1 MSEQIRVRFAPSP
14 TGPLHIGGVR
24 TALYNYLFARKYGGR
39 FILRIEDTDQNRYVP
54 GAEAYII
61 ETLKWLA
68 IQPDEGPEKGGP
80 FSPYRQSDRKDKY
93 PQYAQKL
100 LDEGKAYYAFD
111 TPEELEEMRRQLSEA
126 GTIMPQYNAV
136 TRTSMKN
143 SLTLPAE
150 EVQEKLSSG
159 YPCVIRLK
167 VPQGI
172 EIRFRDTIRDWVHVS
187 SDTIDDKIL
196 IKSDGMPTYH
206 LANVVDDHEMG
217 VTHVI
222 RGEEWLPSA
231 PLHVLMYDYF
241 GWTSSMPQFAHLPLI
256 LKPEGVG
263 KLSKRDGDKHGF
275 PVFPLAWTDPFS
287 GGTSSGFRESGYLP
301 EALINFL
308 ALLGWNPGTEQ
319 ELFNIDG
326 LIKLF
331 SLDRVNKSG
340 AKFDIEKAKWIN
352 QQFLKDAP
360 TSTLGGSLM
369 KDLKTKGISAE
380 EKIVYQVADAF
391 RERITLLTDL
401 YPKTIYFF
409 KRPIQYDENVI
420 KKKWTREVVD
430 VIQAYASCLEGQEN
444 EINHEKARN
453 LLNEILD
460 KKNIGMGM
468 VMQALRIAITGVS
481 GGIDLM
487 LTIEILGAHET
498 AERIH
503 IAVDQLADR
512 VKE

>member
-1 MSEQIRVRFAPSP
+1 MSQQIRVRFAPSP

-24 TALYNYLFARKYGGR
+24 TALYNYLFARKYGGK

-54 GAEAYII
+54 GAEAYIL

-68 IQPDEGPEKGGP
+68 ILPDEGPGNGGP
-80 FSPYRQSDRKDKY
+80 FSPYRQSDRKDRY
-93 PQYAQKL
+93 PKYAQKL
-100 LDEGKAYYAFD
+100 LKEGKAYYAFD
-111 TPEELEEMRRQLSEA
+111 TPEELEEMRKRLSET
-126 GTIMPQYNAV
+126 GIIMPQYNTV
-136 TRTSMKN
+136 TRSSMKN
-143 SLTLPAE
+143 SLTLSAE
-150 EVQEKLSSG
+150 EVQEKLKSGSS
-159 YPCVIRLK
+159 YVIRLK
-167 VPQGI
+167 VPQGV
-172 EIRFRDTIRDWVHVS
+172 EIRFRDIIRDWVHVS

-206 LANVVDDHEMG
+206 MANVVDDHEMG

-231 PLHVLMYDYF
+231 PLHVLMYEYF

-256 LKPEGVG
+256 LKPDGVG

-287 GGTSSGFRESGYLP
+287 GDTSSGFRESGYLP

-331 SLDRVNKSG
+331 SLDRVIKSG

-360 TSTLGGSLM
+360 TSILGESLLEELQ
-369 KDLKTKGISAE
+369 KAGISAD
-380 EKIVYQVADAF
+380 EKKVYQVADAF
-391 RERITLLTDL
+391 RERITFLNDL
-401 YPKTIYFF
+401 YPRTIYFF
-409 KRPIQYDENVI
+409 IRPSHYDENVV
-420 KKKWTREVVD
+420 KKKWTREAVE
-430 VIQAYASCLEGQEN
+430 VIGSFASLLMEHEN
-444 EINHEKARN
+444 EIDQQKARN

-460 KKNIGMGM
+460 KKNTGMGV
-468 VMQALRIAITGVS
+468 VMQALRLAITGVTM
-481 GGIDLM
+481 GIDLM
-487 LTIEILGAHET
+487 LTIEILGAHEV
-498 AERIH
+498 AKRIKNA
-503 IAVDQLADR
+503 INELSDDVR
-512 VKE
+512 K

>member
-1 MSEQIRVRFAPSP
+1 MSHQIRVRFAPSP

-54 GAEAYII
+54 GAETYIH
-61 ETLKWLA
+61 ETLSWLA

-111 TPEELEEMRRQLSEA
+111 TLEELEEMRRRLSEA
-126 GTIMPQYNAV
+126 GIIMPQYNAV

-143 SLTLPAE
+143 SITLSAG
-150 EVQEKLSSG
+150 EVQKRLGSG
-159 YPCVIRLK
+159 EPYVIRLK
-167 VPQGI
+167 VPQGV
-172 EIRFRDTIRDWVHVS
+172 EIRFRDKIRDWIHVS
-187 SDTIDDKIL
+187 TDTIDDKIL

-241 GWTSSMPQFAHLPLI
+241 GWTSTMPQFAHLPLI
-256 LKPEGVG
+256 LKPEGIG

-275 PVFPLAWTDPFS
+275 PVFPLAWTDPFT
-287 GGTSSGFRESGYLP
+287 GDTSSGFRESGYLP

-308 ALLGWNPGTEQ
+308 ALLGWNPGTKQ

-331 SLDRVNKSG
+331 SLDRVIKSG

-352 QQFLKDAP
+352 QQFLKDASI
-360 TSTLGGSLM
+360 STLGESLM
-369 KDLKTKGISAE
+369 KDLRKEGISAD
-380 EKIVYQVADAF
+380 EKKVYQVADAF
-391 RERITLLTDL
+391 RERITFLTDL
-401 YPKTIYFF
+401 FPKTVYFF
-409 KRPIQYDENVI
+409 KRPIQYDENVVN
-420 KKKWTREVVD
+420 KKWTRETVEVL
-430 VIQAYASCLEGQEN
+430 QAYAILLEEQN
-444 EINHEKARN
+444 HEINQEIAGN
-453 LLNEILD
+453 LLKEILD
-460 KKNIGMGM
+460 KKGIAIGR
-468 VMQALRIAITGVS
+468 VMQALRVAITGVS

-487 LTIEILGAHET
+487 LTIEILGAHEV
-498 AERIH
+498 AVRIN
-503 IAVDQLADR
+503 IAVDTLSDR